1 MEKMMQMDETMEES
15 LWNETFMGIREESE
29 PMNPEAEDTGE
40 PRSEE
45 TTGFLKDDRGIGVI
59 EMVLILVVL
68 VGLVLIFKN
77 QLTAIVGDV
86 FDKVNATINRL

>member
-1 MEKMMQMDETMEES
+1 MEKMMQMDETLEES

-40 PRSEE
+40 LQSEE

>member
-1 MEKMMQMDETMEES
+1 MEKMMQMDERMEES
-15 LWNETFMGIREESE
+15 LWNETFMGIQEESE
-29 PMNPEAEDTGE
+29 PMNTEAEDTGE

-45 TTGFLKDDRGIGVI
+45 TIGFLKDDRGIGVI

>member
-40 PRSEE
+40 LQSEE

>member
-15 LWNETFMGIREESE
+15 LWNETFMGIQEESE
-29 PMNPEAEDTGE
+29 PMNPEAEGTGE
-40 PRSEE
+40 ARSEE